1 MQIWLLLVALTHA
14 LELPHSLDL
23 VKQAKAQYR
32 LETLTEVELKLSCK
46 GNARHLQLE
55 VLIRQVVLGLTGH

>member
-1 MQIWLLLVALTHA
+1 MQIWLLLVALTRA

-23 VKQAKAQYR
+23 AKQVKAQYR
-32 LETLTEVELKLSCK
+32 LVTLTEVELKLSYK
-46 GNARHLQLE
+46 GNAQLLRLE